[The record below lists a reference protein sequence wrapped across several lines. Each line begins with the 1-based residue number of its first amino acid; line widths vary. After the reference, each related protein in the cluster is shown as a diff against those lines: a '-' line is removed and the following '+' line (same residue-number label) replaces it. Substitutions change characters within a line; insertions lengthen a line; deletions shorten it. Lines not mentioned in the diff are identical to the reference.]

1 MIAVCIVN
9 TFIEDFVGMTNFV
22 LMRMRLILL
31 FFSLL
36 TGLCFC
42 SLAQNL
48 TNLSASQ
55 QGNEV
60 VVNYHLEGEKGKAY
74 TVSLYASNNNFT
86 TPLQL
91 VEGDVAAKR
100 VLSGSNK
107 TIKWRVLDEL
117 KDFDGNISFEIRAV
131 PAAPLFTK
139 IMASAEKVKRG
150 KDITITWSGGLPK
163 EQVVVEFIKDDKQ
176 VPAGTLTNSGS
187 LLYSVPTKMKTGMY
201 KIQLSQANELIGG
214 GNFTVKPKYSLWIK
228 ATPFVL
234 AGVIYVLWPDPVVPE
249 FPLPPTLDGN

>member
-1 MIAVCIVN
+1 
-9 TFIEDFVGMTNFV
+9 MTNFV

-31 FFSLL
+31 VLFL

-74 TVSLYASNNNFT
+74 TVLLYASNNNFT

-131 PAAPLFTK
+131 PAVPLFTK
-139 IMASAEKVKRG
+139 IIASAEKVKRG

-163 EQVVVEFIKDDKQ
+163 EQVVVEFIKDGKQ
-176 VPAGTLTNSGS
+176 VPAGAPLNSGS
-187 LLYSVPTKMKTGMY
+187 LNYSVPKKMKTGKY
-201 KIQLSQANELIGG
+201 KVQLSQAGELISG
-214 GNFTVKPKYSLWIK
+214 GNFTVKPKYSIWIK
-228 ATPFVL
+228 AAPLAL
-234 AGVIYVLWPDPVVPE
+234 AGLIIGLWPDPVEPE

>member
-1 MIAVCIVN
+1 MA
-9 TFIEDFVGMTNFV
+9 FVGMTNIVF
-22 LMRMRLILL
+22 MRMRLILL
-31 FFSLL
+31 FLSFSF
-36 TGLCFC
+36 GLCFF
-42 SLAQNL
+42 SRAQNL

-60 VVNYHLEGEKGKAY
+60 VVNYQLEGEKGKAY
-74 TVSLYASNNNFT
+74 TVSLYASNNNFA

-117 KDFDGNISFEIRAV
+117 KNFDGDLSFEIRAV
-131 PAAPLFTK
+131 PAPPLFTK

>member
-107 TIKWRVLDEL
+107 TFCLRWC
-117 KDFDGNISFEIRAV
+117 SS
-131 PAAPLFTK
+131 P
-139 IMASAEKVKRG
+139 
-150 KDITITWSGGLPK
+150 
-163 EQVVVEFIKDDKQ
+163 
-176 VPAGTLTNSGS
+176 TNSS
-187 LLYSVPTKMKTGMY
+187 K
-201 KIQLSQANELIGG
+201 
-214 GNFTVKPKYSLWIK
+214 
-228 ATPFVL
+228 
-234 AGVIYVLWPDPVVPE
+234 DCR
-249 FPLPPTLDGN
+249 